1 MASIAGGW
9 GVWGCLAVA
18 SWCGKTDG
26 EGTDSRGCCTMASIA
41 GMLMPMWGCLTVGS
55 WCCKTVVEITPVL
68 QCQKCVIGCY
78 GVVRVPIDT
87 TQLQIWA
94 LIAAIKSLFR

>member
-41 GMLMPMWGCLTVGS
+41 GMLMPMWGCLTVGLGVGVARQLS
-55 WCCKTVVEITPVL
+55 RLLLCCNARSV
-68 QCQKCVIGCY
+68 
-78 GVVRVPIDT
+78 
-87 TQLQIWA
+87 
-94 LIAAIKSLFR
+94 